1 MRRVGHVPQLERKG
15 AYRILVGKRE
25 GKRQAGIP
33 RRRWEDILQW
43 GFKKGARMHGL
54 D

>member
-1 MRRVGHVPQLERKG
+1 VGHVPCRERGG
-15 AYRILVGKRE
+15 AYRVLVGKRE
-25 GKRQAGIP
+25 GKRQVGVP

-43 GFKKGARMHGL
+43 GFKKGAGLHGL